1 MKGRA
6 IALTGTDN
14 VTVGNVGSTG
24 SFSMW
29 VKPEGNF
36 TFLLDDC
43 NVSYNHATRTC
54 TFDDAVPI
62 TRQTST
68 YEWMHIAVVG
78 DTNTTLY
85 VDGMKSSAT
94 TQKSLGSLNTQNFI
108 GLLDE
113 THIFSYALTEAQ
125 VKILAG
131 RTFLDLSGNKIHATP
146 VGPDFNMSSP
156 DTDPGLSSDRPSVSN
171 HANSKGAKSPSFGHK
186 LGDSYLGEDHGR
198 SLVFDDNDSYLDISP
213 HAFYFAGQ
221 DLGSI
226 SFWVK
231 TLGQDSNGGQVDQ
244 NIFTASCLEDNA
256 SYMRIMIRDTGV
268 MQYHV
273 VNDSTEVAKFR
284 TESSSASRVNSGD
297 WHHVVLVADGESSAF

>member
-1 MKGRA
+1 
-6 IALTGTDN
+6 
-14 VTVGNVGSTG
+14 
-24 SFSMW
+24 
-29 VKPEGNF
+29 
-36 TFLLDDC
+36 
-43 NVSYNHATRTC
+43 
-54 TFDDAVPI
+54 
-62 TRQTST
+62 
-68 YEWMHIAVVG
+68 
-78 DTNTTLY
+78 
-85 VDGMKSSAT
+85 
-94 TQKSLGSLNTQNFI
+94 
-108 GLLDE
+108 
-113 THIFSYALTEAQ
+113 
-125 VKILAG
+125 
-131 RTFLDLSGNKIHATP
+131 
-146 VGPDFNMSSP
+146 MSSP

-297 WHHVVLVADGESSAF
+297 WHHVVLVADGESSAFWVDGRRIASKPYEDNGDKNAFFSDVENLDFVAIGSSFFNPDNNNTENFLGNLDDFYVYDRALTSAEINYLYDLRKGREQIPRLEAVVDAVESATLFNAEVSFPS